1 MLRLIRKFRKSERGA
16 SILEMAVVS
25 PFLIFLGLGTFEFGL
40 TFYHYHLISTG
51 LRDGARYLAR
61 VNDPVAEANKGKE
74 IAIFG
79 QIGGTVRRVHWW
91 GAGVDP
97 STTNLNV
104 VVLRTDKVFENAP
117 DPTTGLS
124 PYRGGDPI
132 VIIRLSTDVNHP
144 GLGFL
149 PILGITTPFRI
160 NIFHEERF
168 IGD

>member
-40 TFYHYHLISTG
+40 TFYHYHLMSAG

-61 VNDPVAEANKGKE
+61 VDDPDAELDKGKQ
-74 IAIFG
+74 IAVFG
-79 QIGGTVRRVHWW
+79 EIGGTVRRVSWW
-91 GAGVDP
+91 GVGDVTYAKP
-97 STTNLNV
+97 STSNPI
-104 VVLRTDKVFENAP
+104 DA
-117 DPTTGLS
+117 DTGL
-124 PYRGGDPI
+124 PTYRGGDAI
-132 VIIRLSTDVNHP
+132 YKIRLSTDVKHP